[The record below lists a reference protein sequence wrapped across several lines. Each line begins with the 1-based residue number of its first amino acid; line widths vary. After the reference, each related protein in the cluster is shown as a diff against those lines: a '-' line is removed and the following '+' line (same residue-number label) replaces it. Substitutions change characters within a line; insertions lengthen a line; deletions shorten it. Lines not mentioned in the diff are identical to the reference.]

1 MPKMLDDNLLS
12 HLQTLEEDASN
23 FVWGKLGSER
33 EKGMKEYFRQP
44 YGTEQDGLSALV
56 TSEVQ
61 DTIEWLLPD
70 LLDVFVS
77 TDKAVVFDPTKA
89 EDVKG
94 AEQATDACNY
104 VFYKQN
110 NGFLTLYTAFKDA
123 LQVKNCAVMWRKET
137 KRVKSVT
144 PVAAATAEM
153 LAMVMQD
160 SGKDAEIEM
169 ATPIP
174 PRPMMGPD
182 GQPMIDPMTGAPMM
196 EPQLFNARVS
206 KIEKKTTIKVEAF
219 PPEDLLVKRDWTSPL
234 LADCPYVCR
243 NMQVTLSELHQM
255 GYTKVTADDLNDSSD
270 ADKSAD
276 ASFRMNRAGSSD
288 ELFSDNTMTSN
299 EDDSQTMGYLRIEYV
314 LVDFDGDG
322 IAERRCIYR
331 LKDMI
336 LENEECGHVP
346 IATASP
352 ILIQHRW
359 DGMSISDAVSDLQQ
373 LSTEL
378 TRQMVDSGRLALNPR
393 TKVLTDSQGSPYANI
408 DDLLDS
414 RAGGLVRQSRADA
427 TMEMVTPWVG
437 GQMFPMLEYKDAMLS
452 KRTGVSQQSQGLDA
466 NALNR
471 GGNYETRVMNA
482 GQKRIKLIARVFAEI
497 LVKPI
502 FQGILKLLTEGDM
515 EKISMRLRNE
525 FVEFDPNE
533 WRDSY
538 DMTAN
543 VGLGTGDKEQQTMI
557 LQAISQSQAGLSQ
570 SPFGPLLISPKNIY
584 NTQAKIIENAGFK
597 NIGDFYQDPGDKQVP
612 PPQQPPDP
620 AIQIKQMELAADA
633 QKFQAMSQQDQ
644 QIEQLKAQAK
654 LQETQAQLE
663 LQAANDARDSD
674 REMMKAQ
681 YQAQL
686 DELNLQFQKY
696 KTDADN
702 RTRIAV
708 AQIAHPGE
716 NGLDIDVEAGEVTA
730 KPDPLE
736 TVTQAIAMLAESMAR
751 PKSIIRGPDGRVA
764 GVQ

>member
-1 MPKMLDDNLLS
+1 MPQLADDSLLTP
-12 HLQTLEEDASN
+12 LQTLENDASN

-44 YGTEQDGLSALV
+44 YGTEQEGLSSLV

-77 TDKAVVFDPTKA
+77 TDKAVVFNPTKA

-94 AEQATDACNY
+94 AEQATQACNY
-104 VFYKQN
+104 VFHQQN
-110 NGFLTLYTAFKDA
+110 NGFLILYTAFKDA

-144 PVAAATAEM
+144 PVAGATAEM

-160 SGKDAEIEM
+160 SGEDAEIEM
-169 ATPIP
+169 ATPIKP
-174 PRPMMGPD
+174 QPMTGPD
-182 GQPMIDPMTGAPMM
+182 GQPMIDPMTGMPMM
-196 EPQLFNARVS
+196 GPQLFNARVS
-206 KIEKKTTIKVEAF
+206 KIEEKTIIKVEAF

-243 NMQVTLSELHQM
+243 NLQVTLSDLHQM
-255 GYTKVTADDLNDSSD
+255 GYTKVTADDLNDSSESN
-270 ADKSAD
+270 KSAD
-276 ASFRMNRAGSSD
+276 GTFRMNRAGVSD
-288 ELFSDNTMTSN
+288 TLFSDNSMTSN
-299 EDDSQTMGYLRIEYV
+299 EDDSQTTGYLRVEYV

-336 LENEECGHVP
+336 LENEECSHVP

-393 TKVLTDSQGSPYANI
+393 TKVLTDAMGSPYANI

-414 RAGGLVRQSRADA
+414 RAGGLVRQSRGDA
-427 TMEMVTPWVG
+427 TQEMVTPWVG

-497 LVKPI
+497 LLKPT
-502 FQGILKLLTEGDM
+502 FQGILKLLTDGEM
-515 EKISMRLRNE
+515 EKISIRLRNE
-525 FVEFDPNE
+525 FVELNPNE

-538 DMTAN
+538 DMTSN
-543 VGLGTGDKEQQTMI
+543 VGLGTGDKENQTML

-570 SPFGPLLISPKNIY
+570 SPFGPLLLTPKHIY
-584 NTQAKIIENAGFK
+584 NTQSKIIENAGFK
-597 NIGDFYQDPGDKQVP
+597 NINDFYQDPGDKQVQ
-612 PPQQPPDP
+612 PPQQPQDP
-620 AIQIKQMELAADA
+620 AIQIKQMELEADA
-633 QKFQAMSQQDQ
+633 HKFQATSQQDQ

-663 LQAANDARDSD
+663 LQSANDARDSE
-674 REMMKAQ
+674 RELMKAQ

-702 RTRIAV
+702 QTKIIC
-708 AQIAHPGE
+708 AQIAHPGDAE
-716 NGLDIDVEAGEVTA
+716 EEAGEMD
-730 KPDPLE
+730 KPGKKDPAGMM
-736 TVTQAIAMLAESMAR
+736 TNAIAMLAEATAR
-751 PKSIIRGPDGRVA
+751 PRSIIRDADGRMV
-764 GVQ
+764 GTQ